1 MILSGT
7 PVRRDQVLLLATL
20 LDGDDLSVK
29 LARGLENDNSIVAL
43 IVDDRQRIVAVLAD
57 PPAGLAELK
66 SVLVKQMKQLKDRE
80 HREGQSRINQQ
91 WRNR

>member
-1 MILSGT
+1 M
-7 PVRRDQVLLLATL
+7 RRDQVLLLATL

-43 IVDDRQRIVAVLAD
+43 SVDDRQRIVAVLAD

>member
-1 MILSGT
+1 M
-7 PVRRDQVLLLATL
+7 RHDQVLLLASL

-29 LARGLENDNSIVAL
+29 LARGLENENSIVAL
-43 IVDDRQRIVAVLAD
+43 SVDDRQRIVAVLSD

-66 SVLVKQMKQLKDRE
+66 SVLVKQMKQLKERE
-80 HREGQSRINQQ
+80 HRDGQARLNQQ